1 MAATA
6 WTSPALECR
15 SLLKTLGDKTVLASL
30 DLSVSR
36 GEVVSLVGASGSG
49 KTTLL
54 RALAGLISPDAGE
67 INLMGHLV
75 WSKGRKVPAEDRQ
88 IGLVFQDYALW
99 PHMTILQNLRFGL
112 EAQHMKGDEIKRR
125 VDHALEVTRLGPMQD
140 RRPAQLS
147 GGQQQRVAIARCL
160 AARPR
165 LLLLDEPLSN
175 LDAALRDDLR
185 AEMVRLIRAEGITAV
200 YVTHDQAEAMAVSDR
215 LAVMDRGTIAQF
227 ATPQDIYEAPANPFV
242 AKFLGGFSLL
252 TGRAEA
258 DAFHADGG
266 TTKLRHRASTVTGD
280 AVLVVRPE
288 DGRPAAS
295 HPENRIRGEVID
307 SAYQGR
313 CWRLMLK
320 VSSDVIRLDWPTREH
335 PGTALEFSLPPERCT
350 VLAASA

>member
-15 SLLKTLGDKTVLASL
+15 RLLKTLGDKTVLASL

-67 INLMGHLV
+67 IHLMGDLV

-99 PHMTILQNLRFGL
+99 PHMTIQQNLRFGL
-112 EAQHMKGDEIKRR
+112 EAQHMKADEIRRR

-258 DAFHADGG
+258 DAFHTDGG